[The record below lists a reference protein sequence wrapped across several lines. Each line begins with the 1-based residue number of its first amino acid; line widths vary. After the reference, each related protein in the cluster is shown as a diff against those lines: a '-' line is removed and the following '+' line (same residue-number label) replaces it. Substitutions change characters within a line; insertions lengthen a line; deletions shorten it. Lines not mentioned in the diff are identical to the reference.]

1 MEVTISLP
9 DKQFIADSPEK
20 TAAKIKLYAALGL
33 YQAGELSIGAACELA
48 ELDRFAFLE
57 LCRREGIT
65 VRTQTPEELEAEF
78 RQLASD
84 N

>member
-48 ELDRFAFLE
+48 ELDRVTFLE
-57 LCRREGIT
+57 LCKREGII
-65 VRTQTPEELEAEF
+65 VRTQAPEDLEAEF